1 MKKVIFGSVLSAF
14 SCAMLFG
21 ADVEIEGAYA
31 RASLPNVS
39 NSAAFFVIKNNS
51 DASIEI
57 TSVNSDIAE
66 KNELHT
72 HIKENQMMK
81 MMRVEKLVVPA
92 NSSLELKTG
101 GDHVM
106 LMGLKKELK
115 AGDEI
120 SLELGFSD
128 GDKKSFKVP
137 VKDMASTM
145 DKMQH

>member
-1 MKKVIFGSVLSAF
+1 MKKFVLSIA
-14 SCAMLFG
+14 SIAAVFG
-21 ADVEIEGAYA
+21 ADIEIEGAYA
-31 RASLPNVS
+31 RASIPNVP

-51 DASIEI
+51 DKDIAI
-57 TSVNSDIAE
+57 TSANSDIAE

-81 MMRVEKLVVPA
+81 MMKIEKLVVPA
-92 NSSLELKTG
+92 KSSLELKSG

-120 SLELGFSD
+120 SLELSFSD
-128 GDKKSFKVP
+128 GDKKSIKVP
-137 VKDMASTM
+137 VKDLASTM
-145 DKMQH
+145 HKMQH

>member
-1 MKKVIFGSVLSAF
+1 MKKFVLSIVSIA
-14 SCAMLFG
+14 AVFG
-21 ADVEIEGAYA
+21 ADVEIDGAYA
-31 RASLPNVS
+31 RASIPNVP

-51 DASIEI
+51 DKDIAI
-57 TSVNSDIAE
+57 TSANSDIAE

-81 MMRVEKLVVPA
+81 MMKIEKLVVPA
-92 NSSLELKTG
+92 KSSLELKSG

-120 SLELGFSD
+120 SLELSFSD
-128 GDKKSFKVP
+128 GDKKKIKVP
-137 VKDMASTM
+137 VKDLASTM
-145 DKMQH
+145 HKMQH

>member
-1 MKKVIFGSVLSAF
+1 MKKFVLSIA
-14 SCAMLFG
+14 SIAVLFG

-31 RASLPNVS
+31 RASIPNVP

-51 DASIEI
+51 DKDIAI
-57 TSVNSDIAE
+57 TSANSDIAE

-72 HIKENQMMK
+72 HIKENQMLK
-81 MMRVEKLVVPA
+81 MMKIEKLVVPA
-92 NSSLELKTG
+92 KSSLELKSG

-120 SLELGFSD
+120 SLELSFSD
-128 GDKKSFKVP
+128 GDKKSIKVP
-137 VKDMASTM
+137 VKDLASTM
-145 DKMQH
+145 HKMQH